1 MRKHTSS
8 PRPPRRASTAEHAG
22 PPAGRRDLLAIASLL
37 ALPLVVLWR
46 AALLQRFLVHSDI
59 AYFFEPAKSELHAAL
74 TAGRLPL
81 WSPYLLAGYPI
92 AAEGQTAV
100 FYPISLLVSWLL
112 PGPAAV
118 NWFVILHLWLAAAS
132 MYLLARQLGLSRFS
146 AWLSAFA
153 FSCSGF
159 VFARIQH
166 LSLLSVTAW
175 LPMVIFLTDRA
186 CRSPRLRNYL
196 LVPLAWAM
204 SALCGHPQGLFFTS
218 LVMIFWIAWRGVG
231 DRRKPLSTRL
241 WRAAGL
247 SSLTFLLGAGL
258 AAVQLL
264 LTLQLFREAPQGQP
278 GDLAFITSFPLL
290 PKHLLGL
297 IAPNWQGSVAFDSYR
312 GEDYFWGY
320 VLYIGLLPLALALIG
335 ATRRSNWPLLAL
347 ALLGLVLALA
357 HHNPLYYLL
366 RLLPG
371 FSYFRAP
378 TRYLMVFTFAAALLV
393 GFGWQTLS
401 RMRWLSPPRRAAAL
415 AVLLA
420 VLSVSDLLW
429 FDRTL
434 ISLAHPTFFATPNPV
449 VEALGSD
456 RTWWRAT
463 VVQPITIDAG
473 WVPPGGWFRNP
484 DGWLEARLLL
494 PLNVPQSYRLRVID
508 AYQRFT
514 DPAQA
519 SFLSAARDGI
529 RTGDL
534 ALLSLLGVRYLVLPP
549 EMALPGL
556 PARRAGA
563 FLIYR
568 NPAAFPR
575 VFAVSHVVSVSS
587 PQEAFSHTAG
597 LNRAGALRHT
607 AVVQGPFPL
616 PLGAGP
622 ADVKL
627 AFEEPRPERV
637 IVRAQA
643 RRDCLLVLNE
653 RCDNGWRLRLDG
665 APAPLLTVDT
675 VLMGAALPSGQHT
688 VEFLYQP
695 AGLVIGRLLSLL
707 SLVLWIAVFALSLLR
722 SGRRDCSAPNNKRP
736 SRTATRAPSHQR

>member
-8 PRPPRRASTAEHAG
+8 PRLPRRPTAELAG
-22 PPAGRRDLLAIASLL
+22 CPAGRRDLLAIASLL
-37 ALPLVVLWR
+37 ALPLVILWR
-46 AALLQRFLVHSDI
+46 AALLQSFLVQCDLT
-59 AYFFEPAKSELHAAL
+59 YQFEPAKSELHAAL
-74 TAGRLPL
+74 SAGHLPL
-81 WSPYLLAGYPI
+81 WSPYILAGYPLT
-92 AAEGQTAV
+92 AEGQVAS
-100 FYPISLLVSWLL
+100 FYPLSLLVSWAL

-159 VFARIQH
+159 VFARTQH

-218 LVMIFWIAWRGVG
+218 LIVVFWIAWRGVG
-231 DRRKPLSTRL
+231 DREQPMSARL

-247 SSLTFLLGAGL
+247 FALTFLLGAGL

-264 LTLQLFREAPQGQP
+264 LTLQLFREAPHGQP

-297 IAPNWQGSVAFDSYR
+297 IAPNWQGSVAFDNYR

-347 ALLGLVLALA
+347 ALLGLALALA

-393 GFGWQTLS
+393 GFGWQALS
-401 RMRWLSPPRRAAAL
+401 RQRWLSPPRRAAAL
-415 AVLLA
+415 GALVA
-420 VLSVSDLLW
+420 VLSAFDLLS

-463 VVQPITIDAG
+463 VVQPVTIDAG

-484 DGWLEARLLL
+484 DGWQEARQLI
-494 PLNVPQSYRLRVID
+494 PLNVPESYRLRLIEG
-508 AYQRFT
+508 YQRFT
-514 DPAQA
+514 DPEQA
-519 SFLSAARDGI
+519 SLLSAARDGI
-529 RTGDL
+529 RTGNL

-549 EMALPGL
+549 EMAVPGL
-556 PARRAGA
+556 PARPAGA
-563 FLIYR
+563 FLIHR

-575 VFAVSHVVSVSS
+575 AFAVGDVVSVSS
-587 PQEAFSHTAG
+587 PQEALSHTVE
-597 LNRAGALRHT
+597 LSRAGDLRHT
-607 AVVQGPFPL
+607 AVVQGRFAL
-616 PLGAGP
+616 PLGAAP
-622 ADVKL
+622 ADLKL
-627 AFEEPRPERV
+627 AVEEPRPERV

-643 RRDCLLVLNE
+643 PRDCLLVLNE
-653 RCDNGWRLRLDG
+653 RHDNGWRLRLDG

-675 VLMGAALPSGQHT
+675 VLMGAALPSGRHT

-695 AGLVIGRLLSLL
+695 AGLVIGRLVTLL
-707 SLVLWIAVFALSLLR
+707 SLVFWLALFSLSLLR
-722 SGRRDCSAPNNKRP
+722 SRRRDSPAPNNKRP
-736 SRTATRAPSHQR
+736 SRVATRAPSHQR